1 MPLINCPACGRQIST
16 AAEFCPQCGHP
27 NRSAAGR
34 PDQFSTD
41 FLGKDI
47 PASTAVPATSGPT
60 CYACSLPA
68 TTRCQRCGTM
78 SCASHLQNIYVS
90 YYQGGAYELRC
101 QGCYSSASAWRTFRW
116 ILIGII
122 IVIMAIFFFGF
133 WLPGFLDMKK

>member
-1 MPLINCPACGRQIST
+1 
-16 AAEFCPQCGHP
+16 
-27 NRSAAGR
+27 
-34 PDQFSTD
+34 
-41 FLGKDI
+41 
-47 PASTAVPATSGPT
+47 
-60 CYACSLPA
+60 
-68 TTRCQRCGTM
+68 M

-133 WLPGFLDMKK
+133 WLPGFLDMKKKHEEFDREWDKNQRERNKSFP